1 MHYRLGLLLLS
12 VGLCVGLV
20 VVTSPLRARI
30 SSASILRMLDKDND
44 GTVDMAEA
52 KNAGTLLFEQLDSN
66 KDGTLDADELRG
78 RVTKQEI
85 EATNPNNKDTLTK
98 DDYLK
103 LVEARFNAADSNHDG
118 KLDIQELSS
127 LPGDAVVR
135 LLVHRILV

>member
-52 KNAGTLLFEQLDSN
+52 KNAGTLLFEQLDSIRMELWMPTSCVAGSPSR
-66 KDGTLDADELRG
+66 KSRQPIPIIKTL
-78 RVTKQEI
+78 
-85 EATNPNNKDTLTK
+85 
-98 DDYLK
+98 
-103 LVEARFNAADSNHDG
+103 
-118 KLDIQELSS
+118 
-127 LPGDAVVR
+127 
-135 LLVHRILV
+135 

>member
-1 MHYRLGLLLLS
+1 
-12 VGLCVGLV
+12 
-20 VVTSPLRARI
+20 
-30 SSASILRMLDKDND
+30 MLDKDND

-52 KNAGTLLFEQLDSN
+52 KKAGTLLFDQLDSN

-85 EATNPNNKDTLTK
+85 EATNPNTKDTLTK

-118 KLDIQELSS
+118 KLDIRELSS